1 MSALLQ
7 WVVVAVMVGWSLHM
21 AFRRLLPKASRA
33 LQTHLAEFCTAHHW
47 PRLAHLLHA
56 TAPVVPG
63 CSSGC
68 SGCDTSLSQA
78 PCSKTPVVA
87 EQAVQW
93 RSPPSSGA
101 CH

>member
-1 MSALLQ
+1 VSAVLQ
-7 WVVVAVMVGWSLHM
+7 WVVVAVMVGWSLHV

-33 LQTHLAEFCTAHHW
+33 LQMHLAGFCVAHHW
-47 PRLAHLLHA
+47 SRLAHLLNA

-68 SGCDTSLSQA
+68 SGCDTS
-78 PCSKTPVVA
+78 CSKAPVA
-87 EQAVQW
+87 IEQPVHW

>member
-1 MSALLQ
+1 MSAVLQ
-7 WVVVAVMVGWSLHM
+7 WLVVAVMVGWSLHM
-21 AFRRLLPKASRA
+21 AFRRLLPAASRA
-33 LQTHLAEFCTAHHW
+33 LQAQLGEVCMAHGW

-63 CSSGC
+63 CGSGC
-68 SGCDTSLSQA
+68 SGCDTSLGQT
-78 PCSKTPVVA
+78 PCSKTPAAA